1 MTATEENKEE
11 VQEEE
16 VEVEVLLPNTNIVTH
31 CVLKAAAARLAKCFD
46 DDEDPFKEN
55 VAELITERGDDGK
68 SPLDIASTLGRVEI
82 IRELLHRGADV
93 NDTTEKGY
101 CALHHAAAWGQ
112 VSVLKVLV
120 EFSADL
126 QQRNCHGER
135 ARETALRYNK
145 SECVDFLDWAEA
157 RKALLDA
164 IKGIQET
171 LADPEKIQGR
181 WVKDDKV
188 LVTNTCKEKS
198 DWIENTP
205 EATTSDFITQ
215 KLEMEERL
223 AATLAKLTEERPV
236 SAKVKGAKKSK

>member
-223 AATLAKLTEERPV
+223 AATLAKLTEEQGER
-236 SAKVKGAKKSK
+236 SEKK